1 MTKSLKPFVLKDHS
15 KLQTCLQSLQHR
27 DDFMTH
33 ENKKQRNYFFSFIAV
48 LVRKGVNFDE
58 FFLDILGDSDT
69 TNDSND
75 LVDTNDESNDHV
87 DALDATSGN
96 KLKLSRCMIL
106 LSMSFYFI
114 YRFFSLSENPIVSVL
129 DNHFGR
135 RSTNKGIMI
144 FCN

>member
-15 KLQTCLQSLQHR
+15 KLQTYLQSLQHH

-129 DNHFGR
+129 DNDFGR

>member
-1 MTKSLKPFVLKDHS
+1 MLKDHS

-58 FFLDILGDSDT
+58 FFLDILVDSDT

-129 DNHFGR
+129 DNYFGR

>member
-1 MTKSLKPFVLKDHS
+1 
-15 KLQTCLQSLQHR
+15 
-27 DDFMTH
+27 MTH

>member
-15 KLQTCLQSLQHR
+15 KLQTCLQILQHR

-33 ENKKQRNYFFSFIAV
+33 ENKKQRNYCFSFIAV

-58 FFLDILGDSDT
+58 FFLDILVDSDT

-135 RSTNKGIMI
+135 RSTNKGLMI
-144 FCN
+144 FL

>member
-15 KLQTCLQSLQHR
+15 KLQTCLQSLQHH

-75 LVDTNDESNDHV
+75 LVDTNGESNDHV

-106 LSMSFYFI
+106 LSLSFYFI
-114 YRFFSLSENPIVSVL
+114 YIDFFLFQKIL
-129 DNHFGR
+129 LFQ
-135 RSTNKGIMI
+135 
-144 FCN
+144 F